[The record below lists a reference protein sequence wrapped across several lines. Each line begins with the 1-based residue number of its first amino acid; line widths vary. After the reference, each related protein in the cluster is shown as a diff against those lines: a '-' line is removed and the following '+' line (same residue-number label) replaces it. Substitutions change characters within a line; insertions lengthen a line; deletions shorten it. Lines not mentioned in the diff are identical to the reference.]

1 MPKFLNN
8 IDLAKNQL
16 LNAVIHTE
24 TTPDN
29 ITNPIQG
36 QIYYD
41 SSAGE
46 KSLYVFDGTNW
57 LPTGQNSI
65 QSLATETAIA
75 SGDHIAFSDESE
87 TGDINNKITINNLV
101 GTGLQHVGTAAVA
114 DGDFFLFLDGG
125 SGGTAKKEAVHDL
138 ATLFAGSGL
147 TATNSVIAVETLN
160 QNTTGTA
167 DKATHVLVANNESE
181 NEENEITFVED
192 AAAGGAQ
199 RGLESSAKATFNPS
213 TGKITA
219 TGFIGAL
226 TGDAS
231 GNAATVTTN
240 ANLTGDV
247 TSSGNATTIGA
258 GTVHHAMLAEDIV
271 SGQSAITAVAQ
282 ADLIMVHDTSASAV
296 KKITYNNLEND
307 IFGNVSG
314 DGTIAAGGALV
325 VTKSDGDFTV
335 TGDLIVSG
343 TTTTINT
350 ANLTVEDN
358 NIILSSGNTS
368 GAAINGAGITL
379 EGGSGDDATFT
390 YSTTGPKF
398 ELKLGSSYED
408 LKVDTLH
415 AAALTIPDNAVAV
428 AKIAAGTLPTDVK
441 VTNANWT
448 GTDLTVV
455 NGGTGRST
463 FTSKAILLGNG
474 GSAINE
480 LTVGNTGQVLT
491 IDGSGNPVFAA
502 NTGSVAAA
510 TVIGADQGNT
520 ADATMFLTMINA
532 AGDGSAESLKT
543 HANAKYS
550 SESGV
555 ITAQGFAGSLTGA
568 VTGNASTATTLAA
581 NTNQAVPVGT
591 VELGHATDTT
601 IARSA
606 AGKATI
612 EGNLIGVVK
621 TFALNDTNPVQSNN
635 NGAASTIFTI
645 THAMGAS
652 RFYKVEVVQN
662 SGNYDTVFADI
673 TRPSDTT
680 ILVTFASNVAL
691 DAYAAMVTRMA

>member
-16 LNAVIHTE
+16 LNAVIHVE
-24 TTPDN
+24 SDQAN
-29 ITNPIQG
+29 ITSPIAG
-36 QIYYD
+36 QIYFD

-46 KSLYVFDGTNW
+46 KSLYVFDGNNW

-65 QSLATETAIA
+65 QSLATETAID

-87 TGDINNKITINNLV
+87 TGDINNKITINNLI

-160 QNTTGTA
+160 QDTTGTA
-167 DKATHVLVANNESE
+167 TNALHVNVANNESE

-296 KKITYNNLEND
+296 KKITFSNFED
-307 IFGNVSG
+307 EIFGNISG

-350 ANLTVEDN
+350 TNLTVEDN

-368 GAAINGAGITL
+368 SAAINGAGITL
-379 EGGSGDDATFT
+379 EGGTGDDATFT

-415 AAALTIPDNAVAV
+415 AAALTIPDNAIAV

-441 VTNANWT
+441 INNANFS
-448 GTDLTVV
+448 GTDLSVV

-463 FTSKAILLGNG
+463 FTNKAILLGNG
-474 GSAINE
+474 NNGINE
-480 LTVGNTGQVLT
+480 LLVGSTGQVLT
-491 IDGSGNPVFAA
+491 IDGTGAPVFAA

-510 TVIGADQGNT
+510 TVIVDNQAST
-520 ADATMFLTMINA
+520 DATMFLTMINA

-543 HANAKYS
+543 HANATYNQ
-550 SESGV
+550 ESGV
-555 ITAQGFAGSLTGA
+555 ITAQGFVGSLTGA

-645 THAMGAS
+645 THAMGNS
-652 RFYKVEVVQN
+652 FYYKVEVIKN
-662 SGNYDTVFADI
+662 SGNYDTVFVDI
-673 TRPSDTT
+673 ARPTNET
-680 ILVTFASNVAL
+680 ITVTFASNVAL

>member
-16 LNAVIHTE
+16 LNAVIHVE
-24 TTPDN
+24 SDQAN
-29 ITNPIQG
+29 ITSPIAG
-36 QIYYD
+36 QIYFD

-46 KSLYVFDGTNW
+46 KSLYVFDGNNW

-65 QSLATETAIA
+65 QSLATETAID

-87 TGDINNKITINNLV
+87 TGDINNKITINNLI

-160 QNTTGTA
+160 QDTTGTA
-167 DKATHVLVANNESE
+167 TNALHVNVANNESE

-296 KKITYNNLEND
+296 KKITFSNFED
-307 IFGNVSG
+307 EIFGNISG

-350 ANLTVEDN
+350 TNLTVEDN

-368 GAAINGAGITL
+368 SAAINGAGITL
-379 EGGSGDDATFT
+379 EGGTGDDATFT

-415 AAALTIPDNAVAV
+415 AAALTIPDNAIAV

-441 VTNANWT
+441 INNANFS
-448 GTDLTVV
+448 GTDLSVV

-474 GSAINE
+474 NNGINE
-480 LTVGNTGQVLT
+480 LTVGSNGQVLT

-510 TVIGADQGNT
+510 TVIVDNQAST
-520 ADATMFLTMINA
+520 DATMFLTMINA

-543 HANAKYS
+543 HANATYNQ
-550 SESGV
+550 ESGV
-555 ITAQGFAGSLTGA
+555 ITAQGFVGSLTGA

-645 THAMGAS
+645 THAMGNS
-652 RFYKVEVVQN
+652 FYYKVEVIKN
-662 SGNYDTVFADI
+662 SGNYDTVFVDI
-673 TRPSDTT
+673 ARPTNET
-680 ILVTFASNVAL
+680 ITVTFASNVAL

>member
-16 LNAVIHTE
+16 LNAVIHVE
-24 TTPDN
+24 SDQAN
-29 ITNPIQG
+29 ITSPIAG
-36 QIYYD
+36 QIYFD

-46 KSLYVFDGTNW
+46 KSLYVFDGNNW

-65 QSLATETAIA
+65 QSLATETAID

-87 TGDINNKITINNLV
+87 TGDINNKITINNLI

-160 QNTTGTA
+160 QDTTGTA
-167 DKATHVLVANNESE
+167 TNALHVNVANNESE

-296 KKITYNNLEND
+296 KKITFSNFED
-307 IFGNVSG
+307 EIFGNISG

-350 ANLTVEDN
+350 TNLTVEDN

-368 GAAINGAGITL
+368 SAAINGAGITL
-379 EGGSGDDATFT
+379 EGGTGDDATFT

-415 AAALTIPDNAVAV
+415 AAALTIPDNAIAV

-441 VTNANWT
+441 INNANFS
-448 GTDLTVV
+448 GTDLSVV

-463 FTSKAILLGNG
+463 FTNKAILLGNG
-474 GSAINE
+474 NNGINE
-480 LTVGNTGQVLT
+480 LLVGSAGQVLT
-491 IDGSGNPVFAA
+491 IDGTGAPVFAA

-510 TVIGADQGNT
+510 TVIVDNQAST
-520 ADATMFLTMINA
+520 DATMFLTMINA

-543 HANAKYS
+543 HANATYNQ
-550 SESGV
+550 ESGV
-555 ITAQGFAGSLTGA
+555 ITAQGFVGSLTGA

-645 THAMGAS
+645 THAMGNS
-652 RFYKVEVVQN
+652 FYYKVEVIKN
-662 SGNYDTVFADI
+662 SGNYDTVFVDI
-673 TRPSDTT
+673 ARPTNET
-680 ILVTFASNVAL
+680 ITVTFASNVAL